1 MAPPVLAAVCGLDT
15 ALYHLFGSL
24 QIPTPAHISLPPVV
38 VYYHTPLPAP
48 DTRLRFQ
55 LIYPLARGS
64 FHLAFF
70 LYYGVFSPCVIPFH
84 TPSMFV
90 PGRDGAILGG
100 VSLVRHLCGTC
111 LGGVRFVYLDPL
123 RHWALYTYLA
133 NSDSL
138 SYMRVHCRAPV

>member
-100 VSLVRHLCGTC
+100 VSLVRHLLRDLPRGRPFCVFRSSKT
-111 LGGVRFVYLDPL
+111 LGPIHLFGKL
-123 RHWALYTYLA
+123 RQ
-133 NSDSL
+133 S
-138 SYMRVHCRAPV
+138 